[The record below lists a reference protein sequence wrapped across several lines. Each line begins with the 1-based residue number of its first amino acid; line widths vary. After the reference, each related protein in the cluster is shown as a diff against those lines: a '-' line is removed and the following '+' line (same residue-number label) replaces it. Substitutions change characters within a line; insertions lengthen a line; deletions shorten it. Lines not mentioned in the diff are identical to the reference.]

1 MPAYYD
7 ILINKYYNNIIKY
20 DTDKTYENED
30 VLSLIT
36 SFSNGAS
43 FSNGTVY
50 GFSGLYY
57 MLNKYID
64 NFNTYKD
71 RKLIVYEKS

>member
-36 SFSNGAS
+36 SFS
-43 FSNGTVY
+43 
-50 GFSGLYY
+50 
-57 MLNKYID
+57 K
-64 NFNTYKD
+64 K
-71 RKLIVYEKS
+71 K